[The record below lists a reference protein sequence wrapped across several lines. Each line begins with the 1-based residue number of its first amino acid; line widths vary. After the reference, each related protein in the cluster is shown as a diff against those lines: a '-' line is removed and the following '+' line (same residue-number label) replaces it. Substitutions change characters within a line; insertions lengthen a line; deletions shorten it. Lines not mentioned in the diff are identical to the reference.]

1 MIIRSKTPLRLGLAG
16 GGTDVSPFCD
26 EFGGCVL
33 NVTINMY
40 SYCTLKPTKNN
51 KVKFISPD
59 REEVLEFDSIKE
71 LPIDK
76 GLPLHCGI
84 YNHPCVCT
92 CAGICDHPCVHVWRP
107 EMDEYICL

>member
-59 REEVLEFDSIKE
+59 REEVLEFDSIKAY
-71 LPIDK
+71 PYI
-76 GLPLHCGI
+76 
-84 YNHPCVCT
+84 V
-92 CAGICDHPCVHVWRP
+92 
-107 EMDEYICL
+107 EYIIVLLNPIIEINLYPLR

>member
-51 KVKFISPD
+51 KVKFI
-59 REEVLEFDSIKE
+59 F
-71 LPIDK
+71 
-76 GLPLHCGI
+76 C
-84 YNHPCVCT
+84 
-92 CAGICDHPCVHVWRP
+92 
-107 EMDEYICL
+107 